1 VTGTLLL
8 AGSGEF
14 LPPMAEVDV
23 ELLRLTPGRPPSV
36 AILPTAAGQE
46 LTVQSWID
54 DGVRHFTRLGCRA
67 YGVPVVDRAGADNP
81 DYAAAIESAHLIYL
95 SGGSPGYL
103 IETLRDGAV
112 WRAIQAARRRG
123 STLAGSSAGA
133 MAQGGFS
140 PLGLRRRRPE
150 ADAPR
155 WIAALGVLPNL
166 GVIPHYDRL
175 TRLSPERLAP
185 LLESAPPGLV
195 VFGIDENTVLLI
207 HGSDARVLGH
217 GTVTRW
223 RDRQPQLFE
232 PGDSLPRADDL
243 EDEFSISAASASEA
257 QNPTPHPVKRGPSA
271 WLTCS
276 SSVCTTAPGACRRPS
291 RAGESSVST

>member
-1 VTGTLLL
+1 GTLLL

-81 DYAAAIESAHLIYL
+81 DYAAAL
-95 SGGSPGYL
+95 
-103 IETLRDGAV
+103 GA
-112 WRAIQAARRRG
+112 
-123 STLAGSSAGA
+123 
-133 MAQGGFS
+133 
-140 PLGLRRRRPE
+140 
-150 ADAPR
+150 
-155 WIAALGVLPNL
+155 LPNL
-166 GVIPHYDRL
+166 GVIPHSDRL

-185 LLESAPPGLV
+185 LLELAPPGLV
-195 VFGIDENTVLLI
+195 VFGIDENTVLLL
-207 HGSDARVLGH
+207 HGSVARVLGH

-223 RDRQPQLFE
+223 RDRQPQLFK
-232 PGDSLPRADDL
+232 PGDSLPRA
-243 EDEFSISAASASEA
+243 
-257 QNPTPHPVKRGPSA
+257 
-271 WLTCS
+271 
-276 SSVCTTAPGACRRPS
+276 
-291 RAGESSVST
+291 